1 MVCSWMKQP
10 AVPIRILDINPFNM
24 TLNRRKFIKNT
35 GLFGLGIG
43 PLASLNLYGGPNR
56 TAHKSGD
63 DHSEAALAVPLNWID
78 RQQGAPYLGTTFGV
92 PWPKG
97 KVRKQQQFELR
108 DNHGHT
114 APIQSWPLAFWP
126 DGSVKWSAC
135 AAADLTTLLQDEL
148 FLTTS
153 ERLQSGIQVQEHD
166 ESITVDNGLLK
177 VTFGKKGTKLLQEIR
192 QNGRLVASAVILQ
205 ILLQDAPDAEP
216 GENLNRTTWQSH
228 IEKTVVE
235 NSGSQR
241 VLIRVAGTHRHGEQK
256 KIPFIVRFYLYDKS
270 PTIKVIHTFL
280 YDGDEQRDF
289 IKGIGLS
296 VVMPLHDTPTYNRY
310 IRFVGENGEVFS
322 EAVKGLTGLRR
333 DPGSAVRKQQLE
345 GKEVKWENIT
355 ETAKKGLP
363 FIPEFGDY
371 TLLQAHPSASSIE
384 KRTKAGHAWIH
395 SQDGGRAMGT
405 AYLGTPS
412 AGVALGIRNFW
423 QSYPGQLDIRGAAS
437 DAATLTAWLWAP
449 KAEAMDLRFYHD
461 GMGQDSYEK
470 QWEGLEITYEDYEAG
485 YGSPIGV
492 ARSSELY
499 LSIFDQSP
507 SPEKLGQLAQAY
519 QQPPLLSASPSYLF
533 EQQVFG
539 ANWGLPDRSSAL
551 KAALEDKLDAL
562 VTFYQGEVDRRGWY
576 GFWNYGDVMHSY
588 DADRHVWKY
597 DVGGFAWDNS
607 ELGTDL
613 WLWYYYLRSG
623 NRNCFRFAEAMCR
636 HTGEVDVH
644 HLGRFAPL
652 GSRHNVMHWG
662 CSAKQLRISTA
673 LNRRFYYY
681 LTADER
687 TGDLLREQVE
697 AAYRLQDIV
706 ALRKRVDEPV
716 VTEKGKALVGFG
728 TDWGAI
734 AAAWF
739 TEWERTL
746 DPTLLAR
753 LKASMQSIADQ
764 PQGFFTGL
772 SLLDIATGK
781 FDRQKDKTVRV
792 SHLNAVF
799 GLVEICQE
807 ILQVIPDKRFET
819 AWLQYCRLYNASD
832 EARIRELGTKEGK
845 FNLRSSH
852 ARLTAYAAFK
862 LGDDLLGER
871 TWQELL
877 GTKAGSFVQA
887 PTIPL
892 IKLANNQQEW
902 KDLSTN
908 EAAQWSLSTIQCLHY
923 VGKFQK

>member
-1 MVCSWMKQP
+1 MK
-10 AVPIRILDINPFNM
+10 
-24 TLNRRKFIKNT
+24 LNRRKFIKNT
-35 GLFGLGIG
+35 ALLGAGIG
-43 PLASLNLYGGPNR
+43 PLASLDLYSSPGKILYDSTKANVDNIP
-56 TAHKSGD
+56 SI
-63 DHSEAALAVPLNWID
+63 PLSWID
-78 RQQGAPYLGTTFGV
+78 LKPEAPFFGTTFGI

-97 KVRKQQQFELR
+97 AVTKKQNFTL
-108 DNHGHT
+108 HGSNGYT
-114 APIQSWPLAFWP
+114 APVQTWPLAFWP

-135 AAADLTTLLQDEL
+135 AVAEKGAIEQPQLHLAKAEHEYAGIVLQEL
-148 FLTTS
+148 D
-153 ERLQSGIQVQEHD
+153 R
-166 ESITVDNGLLK
+166 SITVDNGLIQ
-177 VTFGKKGTKLLQEIR
+177 VTFGKTGNELLQEIR
-192 QNGRLVASAVILQ
+192 QNGRLVARAGILQ
-205 ILLQDAPDAEP
+205 ILMQDAPDTEP
-216 GENLNRTTWQSH
+216 VEKLNRTAWQSY

-241 VLIRVAGTHRHGEQK
+241 VLIRVEGTHRQGELK
-256 KIPFIVRFYLYDKS
+256 KIPFFVRFYLYRNS
-270 PTIKVIHTFL
+270 STIKIIHTFL
-280 YDGDEQRDF
+280 YDADEQRDF
-289 IKGIGLS
+289 IKGIGMS
-296 VVMPLHDTPTYNRY
+296 VVMPMQDTPTYNRY
-310 IRFVGENGEVFS
+310 IRFVGEGGEVFS

-333 DPGSAVRKQQLE
+333 DPGKAVRDRQLE
-345 GKEVKWENIT
+345 GQEVKLEDIA
-355 ETAKKGLP
+355 EAVKKGLP
-363 FIPEFGDY
+363 YIPEFGDY

-384 KRTKAGHAWIH
+384 KRTKSGHAWLH
-395 SQDGGRAMGT
+395 SHDGGKAMGT
-405 AYLGTPS
+405 LYLGTPS
-412 AGVALGIRNFW
+412 SGIALGIRNFW

-437 DAATLTAWLWAP
+437 KEATLTAWLWAP

-485 YGSPIGV
+485 YGSPIGT
-492 ARSSELY
+492 ARTSELY
-499 LSIFDQSP
+499 LSFFEQTP
-507 SPEKLGQLAQAY
+507 SPEKLGLLAKAF

-533 EQQVFG
+533 ENKVFG
-539 ANWGLPDRSSAL
+539 NNWGLPDRSSPL
-551 KAALEDKLDAL
+551 KSALENKLDAL
-562 VTFYQGEVDRRGWY
+562 FTFYQGEVDRRGWY

-588 DADRHVWKY
+588 DTDRQVWKY

-623 NRNCFRFAEAMCR
+623 NPDCFRFAEAMCR

-697 AAYRLQDIV
+697 AAYKLQDVV
-706 ALRKRVDEPV
+706 ALRKRVEEPV
-716 VTEKGKALVGFG
+716 VAQKGKALVGFG

-746 DPTLLAR
+746 DPGMLAR
-753 LKASMQSIADQ
+753 LQESMQSIAEQ

-772 SLLDIATGK
+772 SMLDIASGR
-781 FDRQKDKTVRV
+781 FDRQKDKAVHV

-807 ILQVIPDKRFET
+807 ILHVIPDKKFET
-819 AWLQYCRLYNASD
+819 AWLQYCRLYNAPD
-832 EARIRELGTKEGK
+832 EDRTKELGTKEGK

-852 ARLTAYAAFK
+852 ARLTAYASFK
-862 LGDDLLGER
+862 LGDELLAERAWRELLGESSR
-871 TWQELL
+871 AVE
-877 GTKAGSFVQA
+877 QA
-887 PTIPL
+887 VAIPL
-892 IKLANNQQEW
+892 VKLAHNQQEW
-902 KDLSTN
+902 KNISTN
-908 EAAQWSLSTIQCLHY
+908 EAAQWSLNVFQCLHY
-923 VGKFQK
+923 IGRFLK